1 MELHRDPRI
10 ARTLAAW
17 RCAEGSSAVS
27 AARALFQG
35 WDEFASFFD
44 AVLPDD
50 GLQRYE
56 VWRYGGRGPQRCDYA
71 YILAKLQL
79 IGIRRETLRHGI
91 AYIRGLRVY
100 SDNHPCYDTLE
111 DSRRAIAAV
120 AATDGDYVL
129 RALGSEGED
138 APIDAPRVFSL
149 IAGAAARGIPAEYLA
164 ALSVGQ
170 SASFSTITA
179 VEALHRARVPAEY
192 ADALFIWDAVNI
204 AAFWEHQ
211 VPTSYIRQLPT
222 NGVTV
227 DPTDIVLLHR
237 ENVPVE
243 YATACL
249 DNGLTTDETIDSFES
264 GLTAEYAVALHG

>member
-1 MELHRDPRI
+1 MELHRDSRI

-17 RCAEGSSAVS
+17 HCAEGSSAV
-27 AARALFQG
+27 AAATALFHG
-35 WDEFASFFD
+35 WDEFTSFFD
-44 AVLPDD
+44 AVLPKNEV
-50 GLQRYE
+50 QRYATQ
-56 VWRYGGRGPQRCDYA
+56 RYSEDAQPCDYA
-71 YILAKLQL
+71 FILAKLRL
-79 IGIRRETLRHGI
+79 IGVRRETLKQGI
-91 AYIRGLRVY
+91 AYIRGMRVY
-100 SDNHPCYDTLE
+100 SDSHSCYDTLS
-111 DSRRAIAAV
+111 DSRQSIAAV

-129 RALGSEGED
+129 RALGSEGGD

-179 VEALHRARVPAEY
+179 VEALHRAGVPAEY
-192 ADALFIWDAVNI
+192 ADALYIWDAVNI

-211 VPTSYIRQLPT
+211 VPTSYIRQLPS
-222 NGVTV
+222 NGVAV
-227 DPTDIVLLHR
+227 DPTDILLLHR

-249 DNGLTTDETIDSFES
+249 TNGLTTDETIGSFEN
-264 GLTAEYAVALHG
+264 GLTAEYATALHV